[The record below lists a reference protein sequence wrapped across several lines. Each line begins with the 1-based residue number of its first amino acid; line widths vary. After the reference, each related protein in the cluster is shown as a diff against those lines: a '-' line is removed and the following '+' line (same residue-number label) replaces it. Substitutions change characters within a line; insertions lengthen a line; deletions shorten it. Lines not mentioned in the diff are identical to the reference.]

1 MNYKLKMPIYNN
13 VKKEVICM
21 NKEIAQYKQDKWNK
35 IINKI
40 KILFWSDV
48 SNMAQS
54 GTILNN
60 DSINEIKESYE
71 KEKKKFAELVIK
83 LESGNITE
91 MDLEMYELKILT
103 QYYEQENS
111 KLDKII
117 ENQNRKIDKLNLEL
131 NKAYE
136 KAIKL
141 KA

>member
-1 MNYKLKMPIYNN
+1 
-13 VKKEVICM
+13 M
-21 NKEIAQYKQDKWNK
+21 NKEIAQYKQDGWNK

-40 KILFWSDV
+40 KVVFWHAKPEMSQGD
-48 SNMAQS
+48 N
-54 GTILNN
+54 TLNN

-117 ENQNRKIDKLNLEL
+117 ENQNRKINELNLEL
-131 NKAYE
+131 NRVYE

-141 KA
+141 KS